1 MCDVRNPNI
10 INNLNRKLKQMT
22 EQINY
27 GAIEQLSQGKDII

>member
-27 GAIEQLSQGKDII
+27 GVIEQLSQAKGII

>member
-10 INNLNRKLKQMT
+10 INNFNRKLNQMM

-27 GAIEQLSQGKDII
+27 GVIGQLSQGKDII

>member
-10 INNLNRKLKQMT
+10 INNLNRKLKQMK

-27 GAIEQLSQGKDII
+27 GVIEQLSQAKDII

>member
-10 INNLNRKLKQMT
+10 INNLNRKLNQMT

>member
-10 INNLNRKLKQMT
+10 INNLNRKFKQIT

-27 GAIEQLSQGKDII
+27 GVIEQLSLEKDII

>member
-27 GAIEQLSQGKDII
+27 GVIEQLSQAKDII

>member
-1 MCDVRNPNI
+1 MCDVRNSNI

-27 GAIEQLSQGKDII
+27 GVIEQLSQAKDII

>member
-1 MCDVRNPNI
+1 MCDVRNQNI

-27 GAIEQLSQGKDII
+27 GVIEQLSQAKDII